1 MMSQHNNARIQ
12 LPLVGVI
19 LLCLLVGIYL
29 LASRRFAKPDPS
41 DKIIKH
47 SAETSP
53 DEALKY
59 WTADK
64 MRDAKAT
71 DLPTTNALE
80 QKKQHP

>member
-1 MMSQHNNARIQ
+1 MSQHNNARIP

-29 LASRRFAKPDPS
+29 LASRRFAKLDPS

-47 SAETSP
+47 STETSS

-64 MRDAKAT
+64 MREAKPA
-71 DLPTTNALE
+71 DLPTTNAIE
-80 QKKQHP
+80 QGKQHL